1 MYSSIF
7 SFSMTRAT
15 IAMQL
20 PHGKVI
26 SIRCHQNGEPS
37 HLGSIL
43 LSRFGSSS
51 LINLIIGGDI
61 YSLHTHSQ
69 QEVLPFIRGTY
80 PAVLYADED
89 SFEKDGA
96 VETYNYLRRK
106 DGLWYVSTAGSSFA
120 PFTQIPQHCNTDQ

>member
-1 MYSSIF
+1 
-7 SFSMTRAT
+7 MTRAT

-61 YSLHTHSQ
+61 SSLHTHSQ
-69 QEVLPFIRGTY
+69 QEEPVFVRGSQP
-80 PAVLYADED
+80 PAMLYADED
-89 SFEKDGA
+89 SFHEDGA
-96 VETYNYLRRK
+96 VESYNYLRRQ
-106 DGLWYVSTAGSSFA
+106 DGLWYLSTAGSPFA
-120 PFTQIPQHCNTDQ
+120 PFDATQIPEHCSTDL